1 MQDLSILVSG
11 IEFKLRKLIQQNNQ
25 LKIENDKLLK
35 TNEEFKKTIEN
46 QNNRIKE
53 LEEKYKVLKEEEEI
67 FRKAT
72 KLLAEKITEYAQN
85 YAFKDKQDLLALVA
99 LQYTTSSLKFEE
111 QASFKDNELIVRLS
125 EIDGILNKNISTI

>member
-46 QNNRIKE
+46 QNNTIKE
-53 LEEKYKVLKEEEEI
+53 LEEKYKVLKIAKSLESGANSFDQKIKINEMLREV
-67 FRKAT
+67 
-72 KLLAEKITEYAQN
+72 EKCIG
-85 YAFKDKQDLLALVA
+85 L
-99 LQYTTSSLKFEE
+99 
-111 QASFKDNELIVRLS
+111 
-125 EIDGILNKNISTI
+125 LNK